1 MCVHRRI
8 LEVSH
13 ALDETLKR
21 IAVPH
26 YGTSATI
33 HEIDCARQFSA
44 RVVMAA
50 FNGNIPH
57 DYGATHI
64 DPVELAALLPQFEG
78 ALKLAHALNKAG
90 VTLPLR
96 GSLLERIE
104 AAVLAKKAD

>member
-1 MCVHRRI
+1 MCVHAKI
-8 LEVSH
+8 VEISH

-33 HEIDCARQFSA
+33 HEVDLACQFSA
-44 RVVMAA
+44 DVVMAA
-50 FNGNIPH
+50 FDGNIPH
-57 DYGATHI
+57 DYSAGKFS
-64 DPVELAALLPQFEG
+64 DDELAAQLPQFEG
-78 ALKLAHALNKAG
+78 ALKLAQALNKAR

-104 AAVLAKKAD
+104 AAVLAKKID